1 VRSQKKYFYWDISLE
16 IRMFTLY
23 ISNIFVPVPSGP
35 PQNINCQSRSPNSI
49 LLEWSKPKREE
60 RNGIIRGYW
69 LQYYPRTLWYGKSTV
84 MTTHSDNRTVS
95 PYYGCHHV
103 RGFSDPTRYVSELA
117 TYVPSHCH
125 LLCVHVLSIY
135 VASEMTNSNLFQK
148 IQKFPKNPKFSKK
161 SKIFQKIQKLP
172 IKPKFAKK
180 AKKKIYPKVLA
191 KNRRYP
197 RACRFK
203 KYQIENRLWQ
213 LPLPTFF

>member
-1 VRSQKKYFYWDISLE
+1 VPKKLQKNFFTFIFFLRLCDRYTCKFWWDDRQRASGYLKKKSKIVRSQKNYFYWDISLE

-148 IQKFPKNPKFSKK
+148 IQNFPKNPKFSKK
-161 SKIFQKIQKLP
+161 SKNFQKI
-172 IKPKFAKK
+172 
-180 AKKKIYPKVLA
+180 
-191 KNRRYP
+191 
-197 RACRFK
+197 
-203 KYQIENRLWQ
+203 
-213 LPLPTFF
+213 